1 MLFGRRVR
9 FAIIILASQLFLTA
23 LAVVMLVQMFFIAIN
38 GVVQFSE
45 NNQAVLILEI
55 ILTTLITLFSI
66 SVFVIQLRRL
76 GENRNSDRRNS
87 QNASKQLNQ

>member
-9 FAIIILASQLFLTA
+9 FAIIILASQLLLTA

>member
-9 FAIIILASQLFLTA
+9 FAIIILASQLLLTA

-55 ILTTLITLFSI
+55 ILTALITLFSI

>member
-9 FAIIILASQLFLTA
+9 FAIIILASQLLLTA
-23 LAVVMLVQMFFIAIN
+23 LAVVMLVQMFFIAID

-45 NNQAVLILEI
+45 NNRAVLILEI

-76 GENRNSDRRNS
+76 GGNRNSDRRNS

>member
-9 FAIIILASQLFLTA
+9 FAIIILASQLLLTA

-55 ILTTLITLFSI
+55 ILTALITLFSI
-66 SVFVIQLRRL
+66 SVFVILLRRL

>member
-9 FAIIILASQLFLTA
+9 FAIIILASQLLLTA

-76 GENRNSDRRNS
+76 GENRSSDRRNS

>member
-9 FAIIILASQLFLTA
+9 FAIIILASQLLLTA

-45 NNQAVLILEI
+45 NNRAVLILEI

>member
-9 FAIIILASQLFLTA
+9 FAIIILASQLLLTA
-23 LAVVMLVQMFFIAIN
+23 LAVVMLVQMFFIAID

-55 ILTTLITLFSI
+55 ILTTLITLFGI

-76 GENRNSDRRNS
+76 GENRSSDRRNS

>member
-9 FAIIILASQLFLTA
+9 FAIIILASQLLLTA
-23 LAVVMLVQMFFIAIN
+23 LAVVMLVQMFFIAID

-55 ILTTLITLFSI
+55 ILTALITLFSI